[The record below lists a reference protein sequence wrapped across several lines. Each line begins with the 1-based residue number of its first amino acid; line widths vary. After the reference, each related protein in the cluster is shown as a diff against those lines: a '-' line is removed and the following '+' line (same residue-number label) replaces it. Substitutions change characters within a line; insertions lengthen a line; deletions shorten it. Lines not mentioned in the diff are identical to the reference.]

1 MKADGMGFAR
11 VLRAMRKPVGQII
24 TIVSAGKEYS
34 LMVTEGNPQWDS
46 DEPDILEIRAE
57 NKSTYIDVASI
68 SAVVVPD

>member
-1 MKADGMGFAR
+1 MKADGKGFAR
-11 VLRAMRKPVGQII
+11 VLDSMRRPIGQII

-34 LMVTEGNPQWDS
+34 LMVTEGNPRWDS

-57 NKSTYIDVASI
+57 DKSTYIDVASI